1 VLGRLV
7 GIAQRVAFV
16 GLAKNTGKTEALTTL
31 VSELSALGRTLA
43 ITSIGRDGE
52 EFDAIQPHIA
62 KPPILCPAGTLV
74 ASAAPLL
81 RRSGAQYEL
90 LRRTGV
96 RTPLG
101 RVVIARLSEPAK
113 VEVAGPSSS
122 AEIRAVVDE
131 MLALGAD
138 QAIVDGSIDRR
149 AAAAPDVADAV
160 IMSTGAVLDQDIEGV
175 VRRTGEAVEMISLPR
190 TADPRL
196 RDLARRAKGNA
207 IVAVGEAVHHLPDR
221 FALTARAGRL
231 PEGLRPGGGHEQTL
245 IVGGVLPEHL
255 LEALLPGRT
264 RNHIRI
270 VASSPTSVFIHTH
283 SPRWYRQR
291 GLHLEVLDPME
302 LTALTVNPQAP
313 LSHSFDSKRLRK
325 TIAEALPVEL
335 PILDVR
341 EPDYTEAWQRSLA
354 GSPA

>member
-1 VLGRLV
+1 M

-16 GLAKNTGKTEALTTL
+16 GLAKNTGKTEALATL
-31 VSELSALGRTLA
+31 VKELSALGRVLA

-52 EFDAIQPHIA
+52 EFDAIQPRIS
-62 KPPILCPAGTLV
+62 KPPICCPAGTLV
-74 ASAAPLL
+74 ATAAPLL
-81 RRSGAQYEL
+81 RRSGARYEV

-101 RVVIARLSEPAK
+101 RVVIARLNESAK

-190 TADPRL
+190 ATDPRL
-196 RDLARRAKGNA
+196 RDLARRATGKA
-207 IVAVGEAVHHLPDR
+207 VVANGKSVVPLPAR
-221 FALTARAGRL
+221 FALTARAGHL
-231 PEGLRPGGGHEQTL
+231 PEGLRPGDGQEQTL
-245 IVGGVLPEHL
+245 IVDGVLPERL

-264 RNHIRI
+264 RDHIRI
-270 VASSPTSVFIHTH
+270 VASSPTSVFIHAH

-291 GLHLEVLDPME
+291 GLHLEVLDQME

-313 LSHSFDSKRLRK
+313 LSHSFNSGRLRQ
-325 TIAEALPVEL
+325 TIAEALPPEL
-335 PILDVR
+335 PIVDVR
-341 EPDYTEAWQRSLA
+341 EPGYVEAWQRSLA
-354 GSPA
+354 ASPA